1 MKKLYFPHDFYASDD
16 VKLQD
21 VMMDLGA
28 EGIGVYW
35 MIIERLY
42 RDGGILPLRN
52 IRALAFNFR
61 VKEDVITKLISD
73 YGLFEQDENNFWS
86 PSAVNRQKKIEEL
99 SEKRKSAI
107 NSRWGKCKEVDSNV
121 IQNDTN
127 VLQLNQESIQTEY
140 NCITN
145 EQESDT
151 NVIQIDTNA
160 IQNDTTAIQTEYK
173 SIQNKNKNKN
183 KNKIDNYYIITG
195 DNAREENSE
204 QKESA
209 QAEKLE
215 IKSNDDNFFNEMST
229 DEYWRQIM
237 CMNNRIKPP
246 QLDEYLQTFYLECQC
261 KSTTHTN
268 IAHCKQHFFDW
279 LRIQLN
285 KKAKE
290 EKEEKRKN
298 TKNHGN
304 KCFTEDELDA
314 IVSAGLQI
322 DYQ

>member
-21 VMMDLGA
+21 VFMDLGA
-28 EGIGVYW
+28 EGIGLYW

-42 RDGGILPLRN
+42 RDDGILPLSN

-61 VKEDVITKLISD
+61 VKEDVIAKLISD

-107 NSRWGKCKEVDSNV
+107 NSRWGKGKEVDSNV
-121 IQNDTN
+121 IQMNTETDTN
-127 VLQLNQESIQTEY
+127 VLQLNKESIQTEY

-160 IQNDTTAIQTEYK
+160 IQNDTTVIQTEYK
-173 SIQNKNKNKN
+173 SIHNKNKTKKKNKNKN
-183 KNKIDNYYIITG
+183 KNKIDYYINNN
-195 DNAREENSE
+195 NAREENSE
-204 QKESA
+204 IKESA
-209 QAEKLE
+209 KPEDLSDE
-215 IKSNDDNFFNEMST
+215 EFFNEMRA
-229 DEYWRQIM
+229 DQLWRETM
-237 CMNNRIKPP
+237 CMTNRIKMP
-246 QLDEYLQTFYLECQC
+246 QLDEYLEKFKLECQC
-261 KSTTHTN
+261 KSTTHMDR
-268 IAHCKQHFFDW
+268 AHCRQHFFDW

-285 KKAKE
+285 YQAKQDKLEKKKL
-290 EKEEKRKN
+290 
-298 TKNHGN
+298 
-304 KCFTEDELDA
+304 TEQMPVGMRGD
-314 IVSAGLQI
+314 VSSKKFVKW
-322 DYQ
+322 